1 MSESKDR
8 SDASKAKT
16 FDEAWDSLP
25 DPPSGSGG
33 GTKAWTEDVRGARK
47 RDGDAPEVE
56 EPAPERTDETRAWTD
71 EVRGARKHD
80 AAAAAPEQDEMDRLM
95 REEPAGDAPP
105 QEEIEP
111 SASTSTMSFDALE
124 LPERAKPD
132 ESLMDAL
139 MGAEASKSDGAQRA
153 VATQAEGDEA
163 PEEEEEEEEED
174 APEEEDFDREDE
186 PSSRDADGAD
196 VSDEE
201 AASPEPGGST
211 DHEEDADEEEDELPP
226 PIVLHPGRTESEST
240 PHPKP
245 AVEPARPRKK
255 SGKKRLPLIVGGTVA
270 AGLALWFG
278 REPDPKPPAD
288 NGPDEVTAELDAK
301 ALGPATPNIVA
312 APPEAEPDVG
322 TAPPDVTPERAP
334 PPVSDP
340 NRDPREPPEGTPP
353 EVAAVFKKLPVSPA
367 DRAPVGAVGKTGIH
381 VDDVSMGSV
390 YERSRCSGG
399 QGSFSV
405 GQGDRVNVCL
415 RVVHQRQKEELS
427 VVWQKIGG
435 NARRGKIV
443 VKPMHAY
450 RTRAYLKLRG
460 EYVGDWEVKVFS
472 EDGAELARY
481 PFTVV
486 P

>member
-47 RDGDAPEVE
+47 RDGDAPAVE
-56 EPAPERTDETRAWTD
+56 DVAPERTDETRAWTD

-80 AAAAAPEQDEMDRLM
+80 AAAVAPEQDEMDRLM
-95 REEPAGDAPP
+95 REEPAGEAPP
-105 QEEIEP
+105 TEEIEP

-139 MGAEASKSDGAQRA
+139 MGAEAPKPDGAKQP
-153 VATQAEGDEA
+153 ATAPDESDEA
-163 PEEEEEEEEED
+163 PEEAEEETEEEANAED
-174 APEEEDFDREDE
+174 D
-186 PSSRDADGAD
+186 PSSQEADAAETSGEDT
-196 VSDEE
+196 E
-201 AASPEPGGST
+201 SPEPDGST
-211 DHEEDADEEEDELPP
+211 DEDELPP
-226 PIVLHPGRTESEST
+226 PIVLHPNRSE
-240 PHPKP
+240 PEPKP
-245 AVEPARPRKK
+245 ASKPTHARKK

-278 REPDPKPPAD
+278 REPDPKPPRENGAD
-288 NGPDEVTAELDAK
+288 EATAELDAK

-312 APPEAEPDVG
+312 APPEVEPDVG
-322 TAPPDVTPERAP
+322 TAPPDVAPERTP

-340 NRDPREPPEGTPP
+340 NRDPREPPEGTSP
-353 EVAAVFKKLPVSPA
+353 EAAAVFKKLPVSPA
-367 DRAPVGAVGKTGIH
+367 DRAPVGAVGSTGIH
-381 VDDVSMGSV
+381 VDDVSMGSA
-390 YERSRCSGG
+390 YERNRCSGG
-399 QGSFSV
+399 DGSFSV

-427 VVWQKIGG
+427 VVWQKLGG